1 MNREYIKL
9 TKDRYLVK
17 DSCGTIIVSEKEML
31 EEQNKEAKN
40 GDTKSN
46 TKQKAKSAEESDNS
60 TEHK

>member
-1 MNREYIKL
+1 MSREYIKL

-46 TKQKAKSAEESDNS
+46 TKQEAKSTKKSDNS
-60 TEHK
+60 EERN

>member
-9 TKDRYLVK
+9 SNNRYLVK
-17 DSCGTIIVSEKEML
+17 NSCGIIVSEKEML

-60 TEHK
+60 AEHK

>member
-9 TKDRYLVK
+9 SNNRYLVK
-17 DSCGTIIVSEKEML
+17 NSCGIIVSEKEML

-46 TKQKAKSAEESDNS
+46 NKQETKPTEKSDNS
-60 TEHK
+60 TECK

>member
-1 MNREYIKL
+1 MSREYIKL

-17 DSCGTIIVSEKEML
+17 NSCGIIVSEKEML

-46 TKQKAKSAEESDNS
+46 TKQEAKSTKKSDNS
-60 TEHK
+60 TERN

>member
-31 EEQNKEAKN
+31 EDQNKEAKN

-46 TKQKAKSAEESDNS
+46 NKQETKPTEKSDNS
-60 TEHK
+60 TECK